1 MNTLEMISCKCCGQP
16 MPKLRLELYGYDFCI
31 KCSTVKPKV
40 GRTLV
45 LGQGDHTWNDLEILD
60 QDVAKKVIELETT
73 FKSNKGVGD
82 LDLLD
87 YNEEESFD
95 DSIETVKNGL
105 QRATSEY
112 DPDKPVY
119 VEEEDEEEE
128 IDDENELEKD
138 LDE

>member
-1 MNTLEMISCKCCGQP
+1 MNTLEMIACKCCDQP
-16 MPKLRLELYGYDFCI
+16 MPKLRLTLYGYDFCV

-73 FKSNKGVGD
+73 FKSSKSDLD

-87 YNEEESFD
+87 YNQEDSFD
-95 DSIETVKNGL
+95 DSIATTKDTL
-105 QRATSEY
+105 QRTSTEY
-112 DPDKPVY
+112 DPDKPTY
-119 VEEEDEEEE
+119 VEDEDVEEDEEE
-128 IDDENELEKD
+128 DQLEED